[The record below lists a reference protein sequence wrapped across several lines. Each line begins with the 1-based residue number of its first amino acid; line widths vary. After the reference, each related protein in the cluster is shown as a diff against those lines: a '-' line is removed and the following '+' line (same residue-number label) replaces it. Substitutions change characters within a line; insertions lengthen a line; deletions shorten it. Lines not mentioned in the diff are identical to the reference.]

1 MRRAAHRAAILHF
14 PDSGGG
20 GPEGGEYWPDGVLT
34 VENGRVAEVGAAAD
48 ILPRESATPLTAHE
62 NALIV
67 PGFVDCHVHF
77 PQVDAMAGHGAEL
90 LQWLSRHAFPA
101 EMKFAD
107 PAHCA
112 TAAELFLDLLL
123 ESGTT
128 TALVFST
135 VHPGAAD
142 ALFAAAHRRRMRII
156 SGKTMMDRNA
166 PPALL
171 DDAESSAADSRALM
185 EKWHGR
191 GRLEYAVT
199 PRFALTSSE
208 AQLAAAGRL
217 LAENPAARLHTHL
230 SENRAELAR
239 AAELFPGDA
248 DYLAIYER
256 FGLVGGR
263 SVFAHAIHLSE
274 GEWGRLSAAGAA
286 LAFCPCSN
294 LFLGSGL
301 FDAAAARAGA
311 VRWGLGSDV
320 GGGDSFFMPR
330 VMNNGYK
337 VARLRGDSLSPSE
350 LWRLAS
356 IGGARALGLDQVIGN
371 FDRGKEADFV
381 VLDLASSPIL
391 RRRLAAS
398 ESLEDALFALAM
410 LADERAA
417 REVYILGERAAPDF
431 AAAAEIKLK
440 FKPT

>member
-1 MRRAAHRAAILHF
+1 MKRAAHRAAILHF
-14 PDSGGG
+14 PDSGGD
-20 GPEGGEYWPDGVLT
+20 GPEGREYWADGILT
-34 VENGRVAEVGAAAD
+34 VEDGRVVEVGAAAD
-48 ILPRESATPLTAHE
+48 ILSREPDVPLTRHE

-77 PQVDAMAGHGAEL
+77 PQVDAIAGHGEEL

-107 PAHCA
+107 PQHCVR
-112 TAAELFLDLLL
+112 AAELFLDLLL
-123 ESGTT
+123 ASGTT
-128 TALVFST
+128 AALVFST

-171 DDAESSAADSRALM
+171 DSAESSAADSLALM
-185 EKWHGR
+185 KKWHGR

-208 AQLAAAGRL
+208 AQLAAAGRV

-239 AAELFPGDA
+239 AAEMFPEDD
-248 DYLAIYER
+248 DYLAVYER
-256 FGLVGGR
+256 FGLVGER
-263 SVFAHAIHLSE
+263 SLFAHAIHLSD
-274 GEWGRLSAAGAA
+274 GEWDRIAAAGAA
-286 LAFCPCSN
+286 VAFCPCSN

-301 FDAAAARAGA
+301 FNAAAARARG
-311 VRWGLGSDV
+311 VRRGFGSDV

-337 VARLRGDSLSPSE
+337 AARMRGDSLSPAE
-350 LWRLAS
+350 LWKTAT
-356 IGGARALGLDQVIGN
+356 IGGARALGLGDRIGN
-371 FDRGKEADFV
+371 FDKGKEADFA
-381 VLDLASSPIL
+381 VLDLGASPIL
-391 RRRLAAS
+391 RRRLSVA
-398 ESLEDALFALAM
+398 EDLDDALFALAM

-417 REVYILGERAAPDF
+417 REVYILGERATPDF
-431 AAAAEIKLK
+431 SETPQLS
-440 FKPT
+440 